1 MLFNSITHDESYLS
15 LNVVH
20 LSAQH
25 VSQLPRT
32 MSFHK
37 SPIANLALVTL
48 ASLTGAVHAS
58 HEEEVSAAFDILNT
72 FDPDNAEPFCAGFIN
87 YEKPQTTPWA
97 TDAPLTITTTI
108 PCDSSKTGYET
119 GITTTPTPTAYPAYS
134 PVYPVNST
142 GYASYGT
149 GYASSAPGDSSYST
163 GYGTGYGT
171 GYASSGPGYASS
183 VPGYGGNSQE
193 VITILTTTTITYT
206 VTSTIYAPAATNYP
220 AYPALAHRDTFCD
233 DFNVPCRLVQYSA
246 PVISEACARYLDQG
260 TIFTAVNDDVNAAA
274 ATATVTATVCG
285 YDTGNKQPEPYPA
298 GEEHHDKPAPE
309 KPSDEGNSDGED
321 APDSSHYDPT
331 GDGEDAPDSS
341 NYDPTGDGEDAP
353 DSSNYDPT
361 GDGEDAPDSS
371 NYDPTGD
378 GEDVPDAP
386 YDSAGD
392 GEDTPDP
399 LQHEGE
405 GDGTGYS
412 PYD

>member
-1 MLFNSITHDESYLS
+1 M
-15 LNVVH
+15 
-20 LSAQH
+20 
-25 VSQLPRT
+25 
-32 MSFHK
+32 
-37 SPIANLALVTL
+37 
-48 ASLTGAVHAS
+48 
-58 HEEEVSAAFDILNT
+58 
-72 FDPDNAEPFCAGFIN
+72 
-87 YEKPQTTPWA
+87 
-97 TDAPLTITTTI
+97 
-108 PCDSSKTGYET
+108 
-119 GITTTPTPTAYPAYS
+119 
-134 PVYPVNST
+134 
-142 GYASYGT
+142 
-149 GYASSAPGDSSYST
+149 
-163 GYGTGYGT
+163 
-171 GYASSGPGYASS
+171 
-183 VPGYGGNSQE
+183 
-193 VITILTTTTITYT
+193 
-206 VTSTIYAPAATNYP
+206 
-220 AYPALAHRDTFCD
+220 
-233 DFNVPCRLVQYSA
+233 QYSA

-341 NYDPTGDGEDAP
+341 NYDPTGDGED
-353 DSSNYDPT
+353 
-361 GDGEDAPDSS
+361 
-371 NYDPTGD
+371 
-378 GEDVPDAP
+378 VPDAP